1 MSSIS
6 FCRSWYRNEIEYI
19 IETKLTITIG
29 VFIVAFYNI
38 LVKSK
43 SVNKTNW
50 IQNAKELTAKLSISD
65 HNICNQALAL
75 GLTLEE
81 IKIGKSIQGLIKE
94 FSPKIANEYYQSMC
108 NIPEFKTVVHTYSN
122 KDRWVKAHANI
133 IVKMFDGQ
141 YDDAYID
148 FLQQLARNHHGIG
161 VLPKWY
167 IASFQILLQNIQS
180 CISSEISTVDE
191 FLILSNAVSKIL
203 NFHQQVIIESLEKI
217 ELETREE
224 EFQKIKEE
232 LKDKIFETSE
242 NLVALTEETSASVED
257 LIQKSSN
264 VSQEGQQTAEKSKTT
279 QLLAEKGQEEL
290 NSLEEQIQSV
300 YQSTITMKESVES
313 LNQLTSQ
320 IREVVGIV
328 EEISSQTNLLALNA
342 AIEAARAGE
351 HGKGFSVVANE
362 VRKLSEQTH
371 HSVDSIKQF
380 TEQITEQKDNVISS
394 LYEVEQLTEAGQQKS
409 SMTREAFD
417 RIVKAANENLA
428 SVQKSKNDMENLI
441 LTINEIGTATQKIV
455 KSTEQLNEAA
465 NLA

>member
-1 MSSIS
+1 M
-6 FCRSWYRNEIEYI
+6 
-19 IETKLTITIG
+19 G
-29 VFIVAFYNI
+29 VFTVSLYNL

-43 SVNKTNW
+43 SDNKTNW
-50 IQNAKELTAKLSISD
+50 IQNAHEFTAKLSISD

-81 IKIGKSIQGLIKE
+81 IKIGKAIQGLIKE
-94 FSPKIANEYYQSMC
+94 YSLQIANEYYQSMC
-108 NIPEFKTVVHTYSN
+108 NIPEFKTVVQTYSN
-122 KDRWVKAHANI
+122 KEKWVNAHANVL
-133 IVKMFDGQ
+133 VKMFDGH
-141 YDDAYID
+141 YDDAYIE

-167 IASFQILLQNIQS
+167 IASFQILLQNIQNCITPS
-180 CISSEISTVDE
+180 ISSVDE
-191 FLILSNAVSKIL
+191 FVIISNAVSKIL
-203 NFHQQVIIESLEKI
+203 NFHQQVIIEALEKI
-217 ELETREE
+217 DLETREE
-224 EFQKIKEE
+224 GFQKIKEE

-257 LIQKSSN
+257 LIQKSNN
-264 VSQEGQQTAEKSKTT
+264 VSVEGQQTAEKSKTT
-279 QLLAEKGQEEL
+279 QQLAEKGQEQL
-290 NSLEEQIQSV
+290 NSLEVQIQSV

-394 LYEVEQLTEAGQQKS
+394 LYEVEQLTVDGQEKS
-409 SMTREAFD
+409 AMTREAFD
-417 RIVKAANENLA
+417 RIVKAANENLE

-441 LTINEIGTATQKIV
+441 LTIKEIGTATQKIV

-465 NLA
+465 HLA

>member
-1 MSSIS
+1 
-6 FCRSWYRNEIEYI
+6 
-19 IETKLTITIG
+19 
-29 VFIVAFYNI
+29 
-38 LVKSK
+38 
-43 SVNKTNW
+43 
-50 IQNAKELTAKLSISD
+50 
-65 HNICNQALAL
+65 
-75 GLTLEE
+75 LEE
-81 IKIGKSIQGLIKE
+81 IKIGKAIQGLIKE
-94 FSPKIANEYYQSMC
+94 YSLQIANEYYHSMC
-108 NIPEFKTVVHTYSN
+108 NIPEFKTVVQTYST
-122 KDRWVKAHANI
+122 KEKWVHAHANVL
-133 IVKMFDGQ
+133 VKMFDGH
-141 YDDAYID
+141 YDDAYIE

-167 IASFQILLQNIQS
+167 IASFQILLQNIQNFITPS
-180 CISSEISTVDE
+180 ISSVDE
-191 FLILSNAVSKIL
+191 FVIISNAVSKIL
-203 NFHQQVIIESLEKI
+203 NFHQQVIIEALEKI
-217 ELETREE
+217 DLETREE

-257 LIQKSSN
+257 LIEKSNN
-264 VSQEGQQTAEKSKTT
+264 VSVEGQLTAEKSKTT
-279 QLLAEKGQEEL
+279 QQLAEKGQGQL
-290 NSLEEQIQSV
+290 YSLEEQIQSV

-313 LNQLTSQ
+313 LNLLTSQ

-380 TEQITEQKDNVISS
+380 TVQITEQKDNVISS
-394 LYEVEQLTEAGQQKS
+394 LYEVEQLTVDSQQKS
-409 SMTREAFD
+409 AMTREAFD
-417 RIVKAANENLA
+417 RIVKAANENLQ

-441 LTINEIGTATQKIV
+441 LTIKEIGTATQKIV

-465 NLA
+465 HLA